1 MIKRFFLIL
10 LLAIPVSM
18 FAQEKLG
25 FVNVEDIFRVMPELS
40 DVEKRIAD
48 ANEQYRRELEKMY
61 EEYYAKARDYQDNL
75 STVTETIR
83 ARRQSEIVDLER
95 RITTFQQQAT
105 ENLQRMQ
112 VEMISALRDKI
123 LKATAEV
130 GAEGNFTY
138 IFDISAQSI
147 AYHSPRATDVTP
159 LVKTKMGIR

>member
-25 FVNVEDIFRVMPELS
+25 YVNVEDIFKVMPELS
-40 DVEKRIAD
+40 DIEKKIAD
-48 ANEQYRRELEKMY
+48 SNEQYRKELEKMY
-61 EEYYAKARDYQDNL
+61 EEYYAKAKDYQDNL
-75 STVTETIR
+75 NTMAESIR
-83 ARRQSEIVDLER
+83 ARRQSEIVDLEK
-95 RITTFQQQAT
+95 RITTFQQQASD
-105 ENLQRMQ
+105 ELQRMQ
-112 VEMISALRDKI
+112 IEMISALRDKI
-123 LKATAEV
+123 MKATAEV

-159 LVKTKMGIR
+159 LVKKKMGIR